1 MTEIVQSFPVPS
13 DVVGFVIGRGGHAL
27 QAIERGTG
35 AQLKFQ
41 NDEKHDFGMT
51 FKYLHMR
58 GLPRQI
64 DRAKR
69 LVMRRLHDVWTIR
82 RQEAS
87 ETLFD
92 IFMLERCE
100 KIS

>member
-69 LVMRRLHDVWTIR
+69 LVMRRLHDVWTGR
-82 RQEAS
+82 PHTEA
-87 ETLFD
+87 EDMDEL
-92 IFMLERCE
+92 
-100 KIS
+100 